1 MKICSYKKY
10 KSSEKKKGKENKKED
25 KVQDFINCWGD
36 FYKNIFFSVQ
46 FLLMKTVLHMTGNR
60 FLDDSSSYF
69 NSDFN
74 SDWLF
79 DAWPFIYT

>member
-10 KSSEKKKGKENKKED
+10 MLSAKKKEKEKKKED

-36 FYKNIFFSVQ
+36 FYKNIYFFSVQ

-69 NSDFN
+69 NSD
-74 SDWLF
+74 WLF